1 MNKNAIEESLTHKV
15 VKDNV
20 LIQRAQSNL
29 TRTEQKLI
37 NYMISMIEPTDADFK
52 VYRIKVADFAQLVG
66 IDMRHAYSLFIEM
79 SESLLKK
86 IFWIKDGERTT
97 AVQWV
102 MKPEYL
108 EKQGVM
114 QLRLDPDI
122 KKYLIGLKKDFTEYD
137 LFNILSLKT
146 KYAITIYEFMKSYQY
161 KKNVEIEVSKFVDF
175 IASDVQS
182 YKSFGIFKQRVL
194 DPALDDINLNT
205 DMNISYKCLD
215 LHKNE
220 MKTLRGKKVSFLR
233 FRINGKKTMDSFEVY
248 QKIKDRVLKYET
260 SDQVPHQ
267 ISFDTDNETTALFD
281 DTTNQQVN

>member
-1 MNKNAIEESLTHKV
+1 MKINMIEDSLTHKV
-15 VKDNV
+15 VKDNI

-108 EKQGVM
+108 EKQGIM

-122 KKYLIGLKKDFTEYD
+122 KKYLIGLQNNFTEYD

-146 KYAITIYEFMKSYQY
+146 KYAITIYEFLKSYQY
-161 KKNVEIEVSKFVDF
+161 KKTKEVSVDEF
-175 IASDVQS
+175 IEFLVSDIQS
-182 YKSFGIFKQRVL
+182 YKAFGTFKQRVL

-205 DMNISYKCLD
+205 DMNVSYKCLD

-220 MKTLRGKKVSFLR
+220 IKSLRGRKVSFIK
-233 FRINGKKTMDSFEVY
+233 FRINKKKPMESFEVY
-248 QKIKDRVLKYET
+248 QKIKDRALRYNS

-267 ISFDTDNETTALFD
+267 ISMDIDNETTALYD
-281 DTTNQQVN
+281 DTTNQQIN